1 MQQQLKTVVTGN
13 KPQSLQKIDIV
24 LSMLLFLYC
33 ALLPFEEALAT
44 SFGSILRLLGIAI
57 IGYCIIIY
65 HSYKVNIST
74 FRLLVPFALWMIFSV
89 VSIIWSADIDWWI
102 YFTMIY
108 LLQFAFVLFVVAYY
122 KQVNIRYLQN
132 GLIVGATIA
141 SAVLIFMPQ
150 LSQITEDGRRT
161 VVILGQELDPNIVA
175 TIIMIGLFACLGSIF
190 AKKKRGILQTILV
203 IFLGAG
209 MLFTG
214 SRGAL
219 ISFVAGF
226 GVLMFLEMRNRG
238 SRKYVLAVIVIAVIT
253 AIIALNFM
261 PEELLTS
268 RFSQESILGFDEYK
282 RGSHNRYTIWLHALE
297 LFIQRPIIGY
307 GSGNFF
313 SAIATVYEECA
324 SHNMY
329 ILILIEEGIV
339 GLAIFGYGL
348 IKIIV
353 RLYKNHL
360 YTSLAMFTSVCVM
373 AMTLDSITT
382 KFFWV
387 SIIIAIIAILKDE
400 NSSIRRD

>member
-13 KPQSLQKIDIV
+13 KPQSLQKFDIV

-44 SFGSILRLLGIAI
+44 SFGSILRLLGIVI

-141 SAVLIFMPQ
+141 SAVMIFMPQ
-150 LSQITEDGRRT
+150 FSQITKDGRRT
-161 VVILGQELDPNIVA
+161 VIILGQELDPNIVA

-190 AKKKRGILQTILV
+190 AKKKRGILHTMLV

-219 ISFVAGF
+219 ISFVVGF
-226 GVLMFLEMRNRG
+226 GVLLFLEMRNRG
-238 SRKYVLAVIVIAVIT
+238 SRKYVLALIMLVVIT
-253 AIIALNFM
+253 AIIALKFM

-297 LFIQRPIIGY
+297 LFIQSPVIGY

-313 SAIATVYEECA
+313 NAITTVYEECA

-329 ILILIEEGIV
+329 ILILIEEGII

-348 IKIIV
+348 LMLFKQ
-353 RLYKNHL
+353 LYKKQL
-360 YTSLAMFTSVCVM
+360 YVTFGMFSSICVM

-382 KFFWV
+382 KYFWV
-387 SIIIAIIAILKDE
+387 AVIIVLISI
-400 NSSIRRD
+400 NSSKKLND